1 VQLCVDVSGFCVFR
15 VFGEG
20 LEANELF
27 VSEVI
32 FEIVVNVMGFAY
44 VFEKG
49 ESAEFCYFC
58 VFFVLRLSCYENC
71 LKKIW
76 PEFRLFKACQKK
88 IRQRST
94 CKGLETVGGGRTV
107 GYF

>member
-1 VQLCVDVSGFCVFR
+1 MLCFAYVFEKSQKCNCVLMSLDFVYF
-15 VFGEG
+15 VFLGRG

-49 ESAEFCYFC
+49 ENAEFCYFC
-58 VFFVLRLSCYENC
+58 VFFVLRLSCYKNWK
-71 LKKIW
+71 L
-76 PEFRLFKACQKK
+76 A
-88 IRQRST
+88 S
-94 CKGLETVGGGRTV
+94 
-107 GYF
+107 

>member
-1 VQLCVDVSGFCVFR
+1 MCFTFVFEKVLECNFVLMSLEIVYFAFLGR
-15 VFGEG
+15 G

-32 FEIVVNVMGFAY
+32 FEIVVKVMGFAY

-58 VFFVLRLSCYENC
+58 VFFVLRLSCYKNWK
-71 LKKIW
+71 L
-76 PEFRLFKACQKK
+76 A
-88 IRQRST
+88 S
-94 CKGLETVGGGRTV
+94 
-107 GYF
+107 